1 MEFLFEALFL
11 SMFGCVCGLAAG
23 SLLSFAGAFFLQTSF
38 TMRGDVVL
46 LSLLFSMLSGVV
58 FGVYPASQA
67 ARLNPVDALRQT

>member
-1 MEFLFEALFL
+1 
-11 SMFGCVCGLAAG
+11 
-23 SLLSFAGAFFLQTSF
+23 
-38 TMRGDVVL
+38 MRGDVVL